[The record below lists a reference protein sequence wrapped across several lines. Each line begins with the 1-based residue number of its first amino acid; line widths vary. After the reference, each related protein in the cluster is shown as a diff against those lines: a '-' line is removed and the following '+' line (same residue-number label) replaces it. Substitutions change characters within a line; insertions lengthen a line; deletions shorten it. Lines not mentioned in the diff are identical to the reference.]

1 MAGGSSDY
9 LKIIENKTLQNPYIH
24 FCKLNLENPDVQC
37 SKKGSQGI
45 CKPMTENRYIRP
57 CKRIIANRY
66 KVKQEIFG
74 GMGVVYLCADSEQN
88 NYPVVLKTC
97 KPEYLKDKNV
107 LTQFLREAAI
117 WVELGSHPNIVQAY
131 RAEYDPASHE
141 IYLLLQMVPSLSG
154 EKNPTLR
161 YWLQPG
167 VCATLEKMLKL
178 ILEVTRGMRH
188 ATAQVPGLV
197 HCDLKP
203 ENIFIT
209 PDGRAC
215 VSDFGL
221 VTTPVEI
228 FEGLSEYVLRYIN
241 TRSRPVGTPHYMS
254 PEQWRNRNVSI
265 SSDIYSLGCISLEML
280 TGQYTVSGS
289 DVKTILEGHI
299 RGQALNRLIGL
310 NLPLV
315 LDAFFAKCI
324 DPDPLYRFQTWEE
337 VEQEIIKLYDV
348 FLHQKIQPEITFL
361 DVSHK
366 TQILKGETIL
376 SIGEAYL
383 DIQEFHAAIKCFEK
397 ARAIGKLQNYRKLVT
412 LSEAN
417 IGIAFLKLGQHERGS
432 VHYKKAMA
440 QHVEYRNQEFSNL
453 KFRDIGS
460 INFQLGDSTR
470 AQENITKVI
479 ECPE

>member
-1 MAGGSSDY
+1 M
-9 LKIIENKTLQNPYIH
+9 IENHY
-24 FCKLNLENPDVQC
+24 F
-37 SKKGSQGI
+37 
-45 CKPMTENRYIRP
+45 RP

-74 GMGVVYLCADSEQN
+74 GMGVIYLCADSEQDN
-88 NYPVVLKTC
+88 FPVVLKTC
-97 KPEYLKDKNV
+97 KPEYLKIKNV
-107 LTQFLREAAI
+107 LAQFLREAAI
-117 WVELGSHPNIVQAY
+117 WVEIGSHPNIVQAY
-131 RAEYDPASHE
+131 RAEYEPTTHE

-154 EKNPTLR
+154 DKNPTLR
-161 YWLQPG
+161 SWLQPG
-167 VCATLEKMLKL
+167 VSSSLEKMLRL
-178 ILEVTRGMRH
+178 MLEVTRGMKH
-188 ATAQVPGLV
+188 ATTQVPGLV

-203 ENIFIT
+203 ENIFIS

-221 VTTPVEI
+221 VATPVDI
-228 FEGLSEYVLRYIN
+228 FEGLSEDVLRYIN

-280 TGQYTVSGS
+280 TGQYTVSGNE
-289 DVKTILEGHI
+289 VKTILEGHI

-310 NLPLV
+310 NLPLTM
-315 LDAFFAKCI
+315 DAFFAKCI

-337 VEQEIIKLYDV
+337 VEQAIINLYGV
-348 FLHQKIQPEITFL
+348 FLHQNIEPEVSFL

-383 DIQEFHAAIKCFEK
+383 DIQEFQAAIKCFEK
-397 ARAIGKLQNYRKLVT
+397 ARAIGKLQNYPKLVT

-417 IGIAFLKLGQHERGS
+417 IGLAFLKLGQPERGS
-432 VHYKKAMA
+432 IHYKKAMA
-440 QHVEYRNQEFSNL
+440 QHHESRNQEFSNL
-453 KFRDIGS
+453 KFREIGTL
-460 INFQLGDSTR
+460 NFQLGDSPSK
-470 AQENITKVI
+470 QVNIKKVI
-479 ECPE
+479 EFPH